1 MVGEDGQRT
10 NEADSATEGGVG
22 ACSNSRARVGGTE
35 RACTIGFTKK
45 QIGNQ
50 QWREA

>member
-10 NEADSATEGGVG
+10 NDADSATEGGG
-22 ACSNSRARVGGTE
+22 AWPDSLARVGRE
-35 RACTIGFTKK
+35 RTCPSGLTKQ

-50 QWREA
+50 

>member
-10 NEADSATEGGVG
+10 NQADSATEGGGG
-22 ACSNSRARVGGTE
+22 ACSISRARLGGSE
-35 RACTIGFTKK
+35 RACTSGLTKK

-50 QWREA
+50 